1 MLEVKTKLKINTAS
15 GIVDIVNTVLVAMS
29 WFVVLFS
36 AVDEATGGE
45 SSTTGSASFFYVA
58 VGVGLV
64 LHIIG
69 LVKSK
74 KVGISITGH
83 ILGIVGS
90 GLFLFSM
97 AFALP
102 TFVLLILSSIFTL
115 MQKNVDK

>member
-36 AVDEATGGE
+36 AVDEATGGG

-90 GLFLFSM
+90 GLFLLSM